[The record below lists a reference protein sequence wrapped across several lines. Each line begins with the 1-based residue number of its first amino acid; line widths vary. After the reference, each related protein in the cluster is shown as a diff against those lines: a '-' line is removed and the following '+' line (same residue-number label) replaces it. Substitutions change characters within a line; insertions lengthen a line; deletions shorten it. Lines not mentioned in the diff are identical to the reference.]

1 MKKRLAATAYAFL
14 LCTSTVVEVPAAKA
28 TTQIPKIVCSTVNPD
43 TTTAS
48 GPRIQHIT
56 VDGNPVS
63 VLLPPQYG
71 TSMRKYP
78 VLYLLYGAESDV
90 DSFLT
95 RTNLI
100 TVTSAFPDNQQF
112 IVVTP
117 SGGLTGFYVDWKD
130 GSHHYE
136 TEIINRVIP
145 AIDAQFRT
153 LADKGHRAVAGVSMG
168 GFGAAHYGV
177 KHPGLFGA
185 IGTLSGGDNNQA
197 SDEAAVIIGATV
209 EQRECA
215 DGLAAGQYDPFG
227 MFGDPVLDA
236 GRWRAANPVA
246 NASQLRGMDI
256 YLTAGN
262 GSPCDADDAQTLV
275 TNPGEGVL
283 ELGVG
288 QTTLDLHVALRF
300 AGVQHIYDAKPCGI
314 HTYKYFTP
322 EVTTYVNRLARL
334 FSS

>member
-1 MKKRLAATAYAFL
+1 MKKQLAAAGFATL
-14 LCTSTVVEVPAAKA
+14 LCTNSLVEVSAAKA
-28 TTQIPKIVCSTVNPD
+28 TIQIPTIVCSTVHPD
-43 TTTAS
+43 TATAS
-48 GPRIQHIT
+48 DPRIQHIA

-71 TSMRKYP
+71 SSTRKYP
-78 VLYLLYGAESDV
+78 VLYLLYGAENNV
-90 DSFLT
+90 DSFLV
-95 RTNLI
+95 RTNLVS
-100 TVTSAFPDNQQF
+100 VTSAFPDNQQF

-130 GSHHYE
+130 GSHNYE

-153 LADKGHRAVAGVSMG
+153 LSDKGHRAVAGVSMG

-177 KHPGLFGA
+177 KHPDLFGA
-185 IGTLSGGDNNQA
+185 VGTLSGGDDNQA
-197 SDEAAVIIGATV
+197 PDEQAVIIGATV

-215 DGLAAGQYDPFG
+215 DGLKAGQYDPFG

-256 YLTAGN
+256 YLTSGN
-262 GSPCDADDAQTLV
+262 GSPCDAADAQTLA
-275 TNPGEGVL
+275 TNPAAGGL
-283 ELGVG
+283 ESGTG
-288 QTTLDLHVALRF
+288 QTTADLHLALRF
-300 AGVQHIYDAKPCGI
+300 AGVQHVYDPKPCGL
-314 HTYKYFTP
+314 HTWKYFTP
-322 EVTTYVNRLARL
+322 EVTTYVNRLAKL
-334 FSS
+334 FST